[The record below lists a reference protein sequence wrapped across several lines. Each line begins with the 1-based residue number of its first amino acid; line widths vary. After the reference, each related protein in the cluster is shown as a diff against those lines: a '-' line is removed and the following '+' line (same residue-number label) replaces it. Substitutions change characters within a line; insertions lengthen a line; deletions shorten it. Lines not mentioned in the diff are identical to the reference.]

1 MGRHSSKFNDRWLY
15 RPKGKANIMQ
25 GIVGAAATFSSSSS
39 AEQSR
44 AAAGSTQQSAVEF
57 SPEPPHGAS
66 TALAS
71 TQSTELPAFVVQD
84 FAKLNDSLMLLMTKQ
99 AALEEKLDK
108 YNKNTDADAQRGANM
123 NGNGVRAQHKE
134 TQEQPRSFTTM
145 PAPRS
150 VRSINDGAARDA
162 IHGYQ
167 QLTFEVQTQNPP
179 PSVNT
184 ISPARL
190 QTAQWSAKVA
200 DDDDV
205 YLSFQDTRG
214 ASFARGAH
222 GGAAI
227 PQRSLVPGVQSA
239 SSQVAGHLASR
250 GLFHHEAQVEGALI
264 YDIAEPPAASGF
276 SRMW

>member
-1 MGRHSSKFNDRWLY
+1 MGRHSSTFNDRWLY
-15 RPKGKANIMQ
+15 RPKGKANVMQ

-84 FAKLNDSLMLLMTKQ
+84 FAKLNDSLMLLITKQ

-123 NGNGVRAQHKE
+123 NGNGVSPQHE
-134 TQEQPRSFTTM
+134 DTQHQPRSFTTM

-150 VRSINDGAARDA
+150 VRSSNDGAARGT
-162 IHGYQ
+162 IHHN
-167 QLTFEVQTQNPP
+167 LLQNPP
-179 PSVNT
+179 PS
-184 ISPARL
+184 L

-239 SSQVAGHLASR
+239 PSQVAGHLASR
-250 GLFHHEAQVEGALI
+250 GLFHHENQVEGALI